1 MKLMFLDADDFN
13 YTILNEWKWN
23 RKDDS
28 SLACSTCEMNLLN
41 FNYIHIDKE
50 HQKCYEFLKLFVT

>member
-23 RKDDS
+23 RKDDLL
-28 SLACSTCEMNLLN
+28 LACSTYDLTDIVNEAS
-41 FNYIHIDKE
+41 
-50 HQKCYEFLKLFVT
+50 KL